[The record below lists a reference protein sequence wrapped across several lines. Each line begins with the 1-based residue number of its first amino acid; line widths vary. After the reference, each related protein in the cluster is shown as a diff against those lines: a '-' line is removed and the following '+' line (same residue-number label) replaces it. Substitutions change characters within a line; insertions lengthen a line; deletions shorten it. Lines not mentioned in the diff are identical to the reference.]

1 MTRRTHALA
10 FAAAVLL
17 AACSSLPSKPVQR
30 TLYDFGPLAPASA
43 TIAPSTAPLVLPDV
57 EANGALDTTALLY
70 RLGYEDPHAL
80 RPYAYARWSAAPG
93 QLVGQRLRAILG
105 RERPVLDASSAAALS
120 RRGGT
125 SAPPVL
131 RVELEEFSQWF
142 DSTTASRG
150 VLRLRCTLLENTAAG
165 ERLVAQRT
173 FEVERPAP
181 TADASGG
188 VHALAEATDAVA
200 AEIGN
205 WLRQR

>member
-10 FAAAVLL
+10 LAAALLL
-17 AACSSLPSKPVQR
+17 AACSALPSKPVQR
-30 TLYDFGPLAPASA
+30 TLYDLGPLAPASA
-43 TIAPSTAPLVLPDV
+43 AAAPSTAALVLPDV
-57 EANGALDTTALLY
+57 EPSGTLDTTALLY
-70 RLGYEDPHAL
+70 RLGYSDSHAL
-80 RPYAYARWSAAPG
+80 RPYAYARWTASPA

-125 SAPPVL
+125 TAPPVL
-131 RVELEEFSQWF
+131 RVELEEFSQLF

-150 VLRLRCTLLENTAAG
+150 VLRLRCTLLETTAAG
-165 ERLVAQRT
+165 ERLIAQRT

-188 VHALAEATDAVA
+188 VRALAEATDAA
-200 AEIGN
+200 ADQIGS